1 MSLKSIATEGFL
13 TGPGSLKPI
22 ATSGFFDDVSGVI
35 SYARIVKFIVY
46 INKIVRMNV
55 EY

>member
-13 TGPGSLKPI
+13 TGPGSVSLV
-22 ATSGFFDDVSGVI
+22 ATQGFLDYVI
-35 SYARIVKFIVY
+35 ITPDILYVITFELRVKLVLEKY
-46 INKIVRMNV
+46 L